1 MILTLFPASD
11 PKCRGASG
19 QSAALSTGTEKERL
33 MSSLSQTGCPQSHP
47 NLNKTTYDLK
57 HELDFN

>member
-33 MSSLSQTGCPQSHP
+33 MSCLSQTGCPQSHP
-47 NLNKTTYDLK
+47 NLNKTT
-57 HELDFN
+57 